1 MERFQNVP
9 AVLER
14 SGGFKT
20 PRRFQNIPAVLERS
34 GGFRTFRRFQNI
46 LSIPCHV
53 TRTTT
58 TPSDARFPYPSNLT
72 AAGQVG
78 VITHAVRLRLFVN
91 GLISIIV

>member
-1 MERFQNVP
+1 MVRQFRNVLS
-9 AVLER
+9 VLEC
-14 SGGFKT
+14 
-20 PRRFQNIPAVLERS
+20 S
-34 GGFRTFRRFQNI
+34 GGFRMFRRFQNI

-78 VITHAVRLRLFVN
+78 VITHAVRLRLFVS